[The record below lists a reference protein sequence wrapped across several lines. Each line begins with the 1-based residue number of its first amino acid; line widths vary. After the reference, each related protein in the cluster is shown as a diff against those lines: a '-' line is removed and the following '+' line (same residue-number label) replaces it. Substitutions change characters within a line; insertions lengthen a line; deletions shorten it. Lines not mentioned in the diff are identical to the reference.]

1 MKLSDE
7 EKEMEE
13 PEEEERPDEPPSK
26 TPPPRTSQETAET
39 SAGSKDTP
47 SCPAPEDVM
56 AVVRWPFPRA
66 RLGRWSAA
74 AGKYDNPRVT
84 PSHGTDDLVS
94 ICY

>member
-56 AVVRWPFPRA
+56 AVVD
-66 RLGRWSAA
+66 G
-74 AGKYDNPRVT
+74 
-84 PSHGTDDLVS
+84 PSREPDWEDGQQRRGNT
-94 ICY
+94 IIPA